1 MSQHYLVS
9 NSVLKEM
16 EIKKEKKRKA
26 DFYPSEKYQ
35 SNQNH
40 RRGRDSYLQSYR

>member
-16 EIKKEKKRKA
+16 EIKKEKRKA
-26 DFYPSEKYQ
+26 DFYPSEKI
-35 SNQNH
+35 SI
-40 RRGRDSYLQSYR
+40 